1 MKCSADLCNLKI
13 ISINEGKQ
21 VSTVKDIIID
31 PSNGSVA
38 FFVIDQPIDYLGAR
52 IIAFEDVL
60 GLGDYALIINDSNV
74 IQDVAHN
81 SLAIE
86 LLERGV
92 KVIGSQVL
100 TTKGGLIGK
109 VSEFMIDEETGRIA
123 VFNLEDEEG
132 KTSQCPC
139 DQVIT
144 YGRDIIMIEQG
155 KKTAQTSNKERK
167 LCHGIWWDYP
177 HYTAQTSNKER
188 KQDTAVS
195 SVNNEERLKKK
206 IEEFGKNDSL
216 LKSQANS
223 NEGSEAGEGSKD
235 TEGIEFS
242 KDFNVFEQR
251 QLQFLVGKV
260 LAKDVKLET
269 GSTLKA
275 GERISKESLAGVKS
289 RQTLMQL
296 TAHVMK

>member
-1 MKCSADLCNLKI
+1 MKCSADLRNLKI

-60 GLGDYALIINDSNV
+60 GLGDYALIINDSSV

-86 LLERGV
+86 LLEREV

-100 TTKGGLIGK
+100 TTKGGLIGQ
-109 VSEFMIDEETGRIA
+109 VSEFMIEEETGRIA

-132 KTSQCPC
+132 KSSQCPC

-167 LCHGIWWDYP
+167 
-177 HYTAQTSNKER
+177 
-188 KQDTAVS
+188 QDTAVS
-195 SVNNEERLKKK
+195 SVNNKERLKKK
-206 IEEFGKNDSL
+206 IEEFGKDDSL
-216 LKSQANS
+216 LKTPANS
-223 NEGSEAGEGSKD
+223 SEGV
-235 TEGIEFS
+235 EFS
-242 KDFNVFEQR
+242 QDFNVFEQR

-269 GSTLKA
+269 GGLLKA
-275 GERISKESLAGVKS
+275 GEKISQESLAGVKS

>member
-13 ISINEGKQ
+13 ISVNEGKQ

-31 PSNGSVA
+31 PTNGSVA

-144 YGRDIIMIEQG
+144 YGRDIIMIEEG
-155 KKTAQTSNKERK
+155 KQPAQASSK
-167 LCHGIWWDYP
+167 G
-177 HYTAQTSNKER
+177 R

-195 SVNNEERLKKK
+195 SADNKERLRKK

>member
-1 MKCSADLCNLKI
+1 MKCSADLRNLKI

-60 GLGDYALIINDSNV
+60 GLGDYALIINDSSV

-86 LLERGV
+86 LLEREV

-100 TTKGGLIGK
+100 TTKGGLIGQ
-109 VSEFMIDEETGRIA
+109 VSEFMIEEETGRIA

-132 KTSQCPC
+132 KSSQCPC

-195 SVNNEERLKKK
+195 SVNNKERLKKK
-206 IEEFGKNDSL
+206 IEEFGKDDSL
-216 LKSQANS
+216 LKTPANS
-223 NEGSEAGEGSKD
+223 SEGV
-235 TEGIEFS
+235 EFS
-242 KDFNVFEQR
+242 QDFNVFEQR

-269 GSTLKA
+269 GGLLKA
-275 GERISKESLAGVKS
+275 GEKISQESLAGVKS